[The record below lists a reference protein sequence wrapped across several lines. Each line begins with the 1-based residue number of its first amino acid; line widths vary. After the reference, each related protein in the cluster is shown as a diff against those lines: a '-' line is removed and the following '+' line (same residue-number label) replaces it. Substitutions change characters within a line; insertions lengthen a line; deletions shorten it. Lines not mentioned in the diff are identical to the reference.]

1 MVDKSLLAAYI
12 GGPVAKADQ
21 LGQKVGSSLVPYCIH
36 RVNSRNGYAIDIVTV
51 IIIIM
56 HL

>member
-1 MVDKSLLAAYI
+1 VDKSLLAAYI